1 MFSVEFLCVTL
12 PLIGAI
18 IGQAMGRSRLL
29 SAGIISS
36 CVFCSAVLSWYLFL
50 TLQQRYSVGVMPWFQ
65 IGDMAIAWSIC
76 IDKLSAI
83 MLVVVTTVSLM
94 VHLYSIGYMSGD
106 SGGIRFLAYL
116 SVFTFFMMV
125 LVTSGNFVQL
135 FFGWEGVGLCSYL
148 LIGFWFKKDAA
159 NRSAMKAFVVNR
171 VGDLFFLC
179 GMLAIFYVFRS
190 LSFDEIFEQIS
201 NGEGFGTVSVLG
213 YQTQIVSIACILL
226 FLGCMGKSAQ
236 LGLHTW
242 LPDAMEGPTPA
253 SALIHAATMVT
264 AGVFLIARCS
274 PIFELSQAAL
284 DVVLV
289 IGLATCLVAALVAI
303 VQEDI
308 KKIIAYSTCSQ
319 LGYMFVACGTANYHL
334 AIFHLATHALFK
346 SLLFLAA
353 GNVIH
358 SNAGEQRI
366 THMSKNCWRDIPLT
380 YALMWIGSLS
390 LMGVFPFA
398 GLMLKVF
405 HNPSTKRISS
415 IHESSGI
422 MLFPLLVLAVGA
434 VVSGMLLKS
443 FWGITGSEFWGGSL
457 KVHAHEDIGLLLS
470 LLPAILGVAGALLY
484 LAYHNRLR
492 VIAFPD
498 KLARLVHT
506 NSHDLSGRCRP
517 KVIDYFLLGGITE
530 AVSTCAR
537 YSVKVQSGRAFDYA
551 LVMLSGVATTLLVVY
566 GFDTVILLM
575 ILIPALGSCLAAF
588 SRGAMSRAV
597 GPARGCHA
605 GSVLSSLVPMFF
617 MIGFWGH
624 GDKVGAAFK
633 FLIYTATASVGFL
646 AAVACIDAVANATSS
661 SFDDTAVGLATN
673 VHFHWQVYFWILCF
687 IVFAVKLPVVPCH
700 TWLPSAHVQAPT
712 AGSVLLA
719 GLLIKLGGYGLLRF
733 CIQMLPTASAHF
745 AKFVICL
752 SAVSLIY
759 ASLTAFAQ
767 RNMKMLVAYSSVAHM
782 SFVAAGMFS
791 LNEAGMLGRTGTME
805 MSECSGLAS
814 KMPRLSAM
822 IVFFSMASAGIPGM
836 VLSAAY
842 MLRLCKEVV
851 WGSAPAGSGKFDD
864 INIGEFAILAA
875 LAILVLVLG
884 VFPAP
889 LLTMLK
895 PAVEHLL
902 VPLHKLQ
909 PSWG

>member
-398 GLMLKVF
+398 GFYSKELIIESSSASSVGFAVTNLVACLTSVYSCRLMLKVF

-506 NSHDLSGRCRP
+506 VLKNKFYFDELYDLTLVRPMGRIATTFRVVVDQ

-551 LVMLSGVATTLLVVY
+551 LVMLSGVVATTLLVVY
-566 GFDTVILLM
+566 GFM
-575 ILIPALGSCLAAF
+575 I
-588 SRGAMSRAV
+588 R
-597 GPARGCHA
+597 
-605 GSVLSSLVPMFF
+605 
-617 MIGFWGH
+617 
-624 GDKVGAAFK
+624 
-633 FLIYTATASVGFL
+633 
-646 AAVACIDAVANATSS
+646 
-661 SFDDTAVGLATN
+661 
-673 VHFHWQVYFWILCF
+673 
-687 IVFAVKLPVVPCH
+687 
-700 TWLPSAHVQAPT
+700 
-712 AGSVLLA
+712 
-719 GLLIKLGGYGLLRF
+719 
-733 CIQMLPTASAHF
+733 
-745 AKFVICL
+745 
-752 SAVSLIY
+752 
-759 ASLTAFAQ
+759 
-767 RNMKMLVAYSSVAHM
+767 
-782 SFVAAGMFS
+782 
-791 LNEAGMLGRTGTME
+791 
-805 MSECSGLAS
+805 
-814 KMPRLSAM
+814 
-822 IVFFSMASAGIPGM
+822 
-836 VLSAAY
+836 
-842 MLRLCKEVV
+842 
-851 WGSAPAGSGKFDD
+851 
-864 INIGEFAILAA
+864 
-875 LAILVLVLG
+875 
-884 VFPAP
+884 
-889 LLTMLK
+889 
-895 PAVEHLL
+895 
-902 VPLHKLQ
+902 
-909 PSWG
+909 

>member
-1 MFSVEFLCVTL
+1 MFSIEFLCVTL
-12 PLIGAI
+12 PLIGAVV
-18 IGQAMGRSRLL
+18 GQTIGRSRLL

-65 IGDMAIAWSIC
+65 VGDMAIVWSIC

-116 SVFTFFMMV
+116 SAFTFFMMV

-190 LSFDEIFEQIS
+190 LSFDEIFEQVS
-201 NGEGFGTVSVLG
+201 NGEGFGIVSVFG
-213 YQTQIVSIACILL
+213 YQIQVVSIACILL

-274 PIFELSQAAL
+274 PVFELSQAAL
-284 DVVLV
+284 DVVLA
-289 IGLATCLVAALVAI
+289 IGLATCLVAALIAI

-398 GLMLKVF
+398 GFYSKELIIESSSASSVGFVVTNLVACLTSVYSCRLMLKVF
-405 HNPSTKRISS
+405 HNSSTKRITS

-422 MLFPLLVLAVGA
+422 MLFPLFVLAVGA
-434 VVSGMLLKS
+434 VGSGMLLKS

-457 KVHAHEDIGLLLS
+457 KVHAHENIGLLLS

-498 KLARLVHT
+498 KLAGLVHT
-506 NSHDLSGRCRP
+506 VLKNKFYFDELYDLTLVRP
-517 KVIDYFLLGGITE
+517 MGMIATTFRVVVDQKVIDYFLLGGITE

-551 LVMLSGVATTLLVVY
+551 LVMLSGVVATTLLVVY
-566 GFDTVILLM
+566 GFM
-575 ILIPALGSCLAAF
+575 I
-588 SRGAMSRAV
+588 R
-597 GPARGCHA
+597 
-605 GSVLSSLVPMFF
+605 
-617 MIGFWGH
+617 
-624 GDKVGAAFK
+624 
-633 FLIYTATASVGFL
+633 
-646 AAVACIDAVANATSS
+646 
-661 SFDDTAVGLATN
+661 
-673 VHFHWQVYFWILCF
+673 
-687 IVFAVKLPVVPCH
+687 
-700 TWLPSAHVQAPT
+700 
-712 AGSVLLA
+712 
-719 GLLIKLGGYGLLRF
+719 
-733 CIQMLPTASAHF
+733 
-745 AKFVICL
+745 
-752 SAVSLIY
+752 
-759 ASLTAFAQ
+759 
-767 RNMKMLVAYSSVAHM
+767 
-782 SFVAAGMFS
+782 
-791 LNEAGMLGRTGTME
+791 
-805 MSECSGLAS
+805 
-814 KMPRLSAM
+814 
-822 IVFFSMASAGIPGM
+822 
-836 VLSAAY
+836 
-842 MLRLCKEVV
+842 
-851 WGSAPAGSGKFDD
+851 
-864 INIGEFAILAA
+864 
-875 LAILVLVLG
+875 
-884 VFPAP
+884 
-889 LLTMLK
+889 
-895 PAVEHLL
+895 
-902 VPLHKLQ
+902 
-909 PSWG
+909 

>member
-1 MFSVEFLCVTL
+1 MSCGSCMFSVEFLCVTL

-29 SAGIISS
+29 SAGVISS

-50 TLQQRYSVGVMPWFQ
+50 TLQQRYSVEVMPWFQ
-65 IGDMAIAWSIC
+65 IGEMAIVWSIC

-94 VHLYSIGYMSGD
+94 VHLYSIGYMSND
-106 SGGIRFLAYL
+106 SGGTRFLAYL
-116 SVFTFFMMV
+116 SAFTFFMMV

-201 NGEGFGTVSVLG
+201 NGAGFGVVNVFG
-213 YQTQIVSIACILL
+213 YQIQVVSIACILL

-289 IGLATCLVAALVAI
+289 VGLATCLVAALVAI

-398 GLMLKVF
+398 GFYSKELIIESSSTSGVGFMVTNLVACLTSVYSCRLMLKVF
-405 HNPSTKRISS
+405 HNSSAKRISS
-415 IHESSGI
+415 IHESSSI
-422 MLFPLLVLAVGA
+422 MLFPLLILAVGA
-434 VVSGMLLKS
+434 VFSGVVLKS
-443 FWGITGSEFWGGSL
+443 FWGITEGAFWDGSL
-457 KVHAHEDIGLLLS
+457 RVHAHENSGLLLS
-470 LLPAILGVAGALLY
+470 LLPAVLGIAGALLY
-484 LAYHNRLR
+484 VAYHNRFCI
-492 VIAFPD
+492 IALPG
-498 KLARLVHT
+498 KLVGPVHT
-506 NSHDLSGRCRP
+506 VLKNKFYFDELYDLALVRP
-517 KVIDYFLLGGITE
+517 MDRIATTFRVVVDQKVIDYFLLGGITG

-537 YSVKVQSGRAFDYA
+537 YSVKMQSGRAFDYA
-551 LVMLSGVATTLLVVY
+551 LVMLSGVVAATLLVVY
-566 GFDTVILLM
+566 GFVI
-575 ILIPALGSCLAAF
+575 
-588 SRGAMSRAV
+588 R
-597 GPARGCHA
+597 
-605 GSVLSSLVPMFF
+605 
-617 MIGFWGH
+617 
-624 GDKVGAAFK
+624 
-633 FLIYTATASVGFL
+633 
-646 AAVACIDAVANATSS
+646 
-661 SFDDTAVGLATN
+661 
-673 VHFHWQVYFWILCF
+673 
-687 IVFAVKLPVVPCH
+687 
-700 TWLPSAHVQAPT
+700 
-712 AGSVLLA
+712 
-719 GLLIKLGGYGLLRF
+719 
-733 CIQMLPTASAHF
+733 
-745 AKFVICL
+745 
-752 SAVSLIY
+752 
-759 ASLTAFAQ
+759 
-767 RNMKMLVAYSSVAHM
+767 
-782 SFVAAGMFS
+782 
-791 LNEAGMLGRTGTME
+791 
-805 MSECSGLAS
+805 
-814 KMPRLSAM
+814 
-822 IVFFSMASAGIPGM
+822 
-836 VLSAAY
+836 
-842 MLRLCKEVV
+842 
-851 WGSAPAGSGKFDD
+851 
-864 INIGEFAILAA
+864 
-875 LAILVLVLG
+875 
-884 VFPAP
+884 
-889 LLTMLK
+889 
-895 PAVEHLL
+895 
-902 VPLHKLQ
+902 
-909 PSWG
+909 

>member
-201 NGEGFGTVSVLG
+201 NGAGFGVVNVFG
-213 YQTQIVSIACILL
+213 YQIQVVSIACILL

-398 GLMLKVF
+398 GFYSKELIIESSSASSVGFAVTNLVACLTSVYSCRLMLKVF
-405 HNPSTKRISS
+405 HNSSAKRISS
-415 IHESSGI
+415 IHESSSI
-422 MLFPLLVLAVGA
+422 MLFPLLILAVGA
-434 VVSGMLLKS
+434 VFSGVVLKS
-443 FWGITGSEFWGGSL
+443 FWGITEGAFWDGSL
-457 KVHAHEDIGLLLS
+457 RVHAHENSGLLLS
-470 LLPAILGVAGALLY
+470 LLPAVLGIAGALLY
-484 LAYHNRLR
+484 VAYHNRFCI
-492 VIAFPD
+492 IALPG
-498 KLARLVHT
+498 KLVGPVHT
-506 NSHDLSGRCRP
+506 VLKNKFYFDELYDLTLVRPMGRIATTFRVVVDQ

-551 LVMLSGVATTLLVVY
+551 LVMLSGVVATTLLVVY
-566 GFDTVILLM
+566 GFM
-575 ILIPALGSCLAAF
+575 I
-588 SRGAMSRAV
+588 R
-597 GPARGCHA
+597 
-605 GSVLSSLVPMFF
+605 
-617 MIGFWGH
+617 
-624 GDKVGAAFK
+624 
-633 FLIYTATASVGFL
+633 
-646 AAVACIDAVANATSS
+646 
-661 SFDDTAVGLATN
+661 
-673 VHFHWQVYFWILCF
+673 
-687 IVFAVKLPVVPCH
+687 
-700 TWLPSAHVQAPT
+700 
-712 AGSVLLA
+712 
-719 GLLIKLGGYGLLRF
+719 
-733 CIQMLPTASAHF
+733 
-745 AKFVICL
+745 
-752 SAVSLIY
+752 
-759 ASLTAFAQ
+759 
-767 RNMKMLVAYSSVAHM
+767 
-782 SFVAAGMFS
+782 
-791 LNEAGMLGRTGTME
+791 
-805 MSECSGLAS
+805 
-814 KMPRLSAM
+814 
-822 IVFFSMASAGIPGM
+822 
-836 VLSAAY
+836 
-842 MLRLCKEVV
+842 
-851 WGSAPAGSGKFDD
+851 
-864 INIGEFAILAA
+864 
-875 LAILVLVLG
+875 
-884 VFPAP
+884 
-889 LLTMLK
+889 
-895 PAVEHLL
+895 
-902 VPLHKLQ
+902 
-909 PSWG
+909 